1 MRFIRY
7 MVPVGVAMLTAGCTV
22 QRGTV
27 DFPNPWFDVHCGFL
41 GLIAFPSSTVLRV
54 GSTYLTLSMPVYVPL
69 ALIVVFIVAL
79 WIILRRREEHA

>member
-7 MVPVGVAMLTAGCTV
+7 MVAVAVAMLTPGCTV

-69 ALIVVFIVAL
+69 GLIVVLIVVL
-79 WIILRRREEHA
+79 WFILRRREEHA